1 MAIVTLEFTQ
11 PLNVSCQVG
20 DTAYYV
26 DTATDGGFKVN
37 NTNVTEIGTIVEIAD
52 REATPTVKVYS
63 TMTGWAGE
71 KSGEQFILFSK
82 NNKANLSSPLGYY
95 AEVKITNDSTTEAEL
110 YAVTMDMFQSSV

>member
-52 REATPTVKVYS
+52 REAVIKGYNF
-63 TMTGWAGE
+63 MKKGE
-71 KSGEQFILFSK
+71 TIPK
-82 NNKANLSSPLGYY
+82 P
-95 AEVKITNDSTTEAEL
+95 
-110 YAVTMDMFQSSV
+110 